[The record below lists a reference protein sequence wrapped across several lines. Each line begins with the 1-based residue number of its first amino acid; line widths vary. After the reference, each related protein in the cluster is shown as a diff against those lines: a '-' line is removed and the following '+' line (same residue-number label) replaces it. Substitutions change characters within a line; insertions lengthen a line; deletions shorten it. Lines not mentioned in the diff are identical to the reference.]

1 MAAQQPNFN
10 TLSQNLIDAS
20 AEISLVPNMPAI
32 AVQQQLGQILQGL
45 DRMGQQLNT
54 LQAGYETF

>member
-20 AEISLVPNMPAI
+20 AEISLPNMPAI
-32 AVQQQLGQILQGL
+32 AVQQQLG
-45 DRMGQQLNT
+45 
-54 LQAGYETF
+54 